1 MKLNNASIALVA
13 TTASIILTTN
23 HAFTV
28 TSTTKTSTSSILNTS
43 SSSSS
48 SSSSS
53 NEGILRDEL
62 KQKSTLVNAEDEIK
76 YGTGGD
82 SGLTTTSSTATYT
95 DGLITSTTDAF
106 DSESTTTTT
115 TTRSITTNND
125 QQSSSSSTSTTT
137 TMDKMK
143 LQRILKPRAY
153 PLFLAEKSAMILE
166 DIFNTDDS
174 TTTTDKKLS
183 AYEIYQQKQNG
194 ITKEKEKI
202 VILGTGWGSAA
213 FLKDIDTNMYD
224 VTVISPRNFF
234 LFTPMLAGA
243 SVGTVEYR
251 SITESV
257 REVSVKKREEF
268 YDSNIIII
276 IIIIRIFM
284 ENLFLYFLS

>member
-48 SSSSS
+48 S

-82 SGLTTTSSTATYT
+82 SGLTTTSSTTYT

-125 QQSSSSSTSTTT
+125 QQSSSSSSSSSTTT